1 MKLEG
6 SKAMMSVSIIIPA
19 WNESKSLKA
28 TVQSLLYM
36 EYDKKE
42 CEVIVVAGGDDG
54 TYEIATALPRKMEAF
69 SRYVIVPQMRQG
81 TKNAAIQQG
90 LMEANND
97 IVVLLDADTVVTE
110 VWLKNMVDPIE
121 KGICEL
127 TIASS
132 EPIKKNWVSDYYMIV
147 KTCFMDSITTYPGH
161 SIAFKASIV
170 RNQTEYFFDKKV
182 WMGDDYLFERRVSE
196 RGHRIKFMR
205 DAKVRTHYPCSLRY
219 FWQIEFRWMM
229 AFIHMNGANCKTLA
243 CNSIVIGSLLFLIPF
258 SRILLMLALLFN
270 AMYVAKRVHMFWVA
284 SRDYET
290 EMRRV
295 FGFVILS
302 YVHQVLSFL
311 SHIWYFLGLRKD
323 MYYQG
328 ERF

>member
-19 WNESKSLKA
+19 CNESKSLKA

-54 TYEIATALPRKMEAF
+54 TCEIATALSRKMEAF

-97 IVVLLDADTVVTE
+97 IVVLLDGDTVVTE

-132 EPIKKNWVSDYYMIV
+132 EPIRKNWVSDYYMIV
-147 KTCFMDSITTYPGH
+147 KTYFMDSITTYPGH

-243 CNSIVIGSLLFLIPF
+243 CNTIVIGSLISLVPF
-258 SRILLMLALLFN
+258 SRILLMLALFIN
-270 AMYVAKRVHMFWVA
+270 TMYVAKRTHIFTVA
-284 SRDYET
+284 SRQYET
-290 EMRRV
+290 KMNRI
-295 FGFVILS
+295 FGFILLS
-302 YVHQVLSFL
+302 YAHHMISLF
-311 SHIWYFLGLRKD
+311 SHAWYFLGLWKD
-323 MYYQG
+323 PYYQG
-328 ERF
+328 ERH